1 MSAKQDSGSKVPGS
15 DQELRRV
22 FDAASAKRALAI
34 LQEAAAWAA
43 QAGIAVWS
51 QAELRESDFL
61 AAAAAGELVLG
72 FERGEAAATML
83 LQTADPVYWPEA
95 EPNSALYIH
104 KVAVCRASAGRGWLP
119 RLIEFAERDARERG
133 LPMLRLD
140 TIYRPKMQAMYERFG
155 FVVLLEEPLA
165 RYGRRMIRM
174 ERRA

>member
-1 MSAKQDSGSKVPGS
+1 MTASYDSAPKAPGG
-15 DQELRRV
+15 DPELRRV
-22 FDAASAKRALAI
+22 FDAASATRALAI
-34 LQEAAAWAA
+34 LREAAAWAA
-43 QAGIAVWS
+43 QAGIGVWS
-51 QAELRESDFL
+51 QEELRETDFL

-104 KVAVCRASAGRGWLP
+104 KVAVRRASAGCGWLP
-119 RLIEFAERDARERG
+119 RLIEFAERDARGRG
-133 LPMLRLD
+133 LPLLRLD

-155 FVVLLEEPLA
+155 FVLLVEEPLL
-165 RYGRRMIRM
+165 RYGRRVIRM